1 MTQMATFGET
11 IQVDVFGQ
19 RREYRTAIAEYG
31 DHIAQGG
38 QTIGLHDALQR
49 AREFWRANKGGADII
64 DAAIYW
70 VHMDES
76 GLAYQIAVN
85 ARGNYRV
92 TGAAPMPGPANIR
105 PVYKANG
112 EY

>member
-1 MTQMATFGET
+1 MAQLATFGET
-11 IQVDVFGQ
+11 IQVDVYGKVH
-19 RREYRTAIAEYG
+19 EYRTAIAEYG

-38 QTIGLHDALQR
+38 QTIGLHNALQR
-49 AREFWRANKGGADII
+49 AREFFRANRADFIE
-64 DAAIYW
+64 AAIHW

-85 ARGNYRV
+85 ARGHFRV
-92 TGAAPMPGPANIR
+92 TGAAPMAGPHNVR

>member
-1 MTQMATFGET
+1 MITFGET
-11 IQVDVFGQ
+11 IKVDVYGKV
-19 RREYRTAIAEYG
+19 REYRTAIAEYG

-49 AREFWRANKGGADII
+49 AREFWRANRKTNIT
-64 DAAIYW
+64 DAVVFW
-70 VHMDES
+70 VHMDYS
-76 GLAYQIAVN
+76 GLAFQISVN
-85 ARGNYRV
+85 ERGNYRV
-92 TGAAPMPGPANIR
+92 TGAAPMSGPANVR